1 MPKQNNAMGR
11 KMTTMGVVLAVQMLK
26 TGRVGMTELFF
37 HLETETQ
44 QSTEASLGGV
54 SE

>member
-1 MPKQNNAMGR
+1 
-11 KMTTMGVVLAVQMLK
+11 MLK
-26 TGRVGMTELFF
+26 TGGVRMTELFF

-44 QSTEASLGGV
+44 WCIEASLGGV